1 MERTELVEKF
11 KTETGCSLERARKTG
26 KVALLKAD
34 YIKWL
39 EAQIPTGD
47 KIAVSAEYL
56 RGLEEKAE
64 AYDRLMSG
72 KARMTMQEMANFIG
86 RPITI
91 GRDGGIT
98 AHGAMPRLETTQTGK
113 FWYNEADEY
122 MEINESFVDFSGDWK
137 NSLTLPDG
145 WEEAK

>member
-1 MERTELVEKF
+1 MG
-11 KTETGCSLERARKTG
+11 KTEMMKRYEEEKKKDANDELYSGSVSLYLPT
-26 KVALLKAD
+26 VD
-34 YIKWL
+34 YIEW
-39 EAQIPTGD
+39 
-47 KIAVSAEYL
+47 
-56 RGLEEKAE
+56 LEEKAT

-113 FWYNEADEY
+113 FWYNEANEY

-137 NSLTLPDG
+137 DSLTLPDE
-145 WEEAK
+145 WEG